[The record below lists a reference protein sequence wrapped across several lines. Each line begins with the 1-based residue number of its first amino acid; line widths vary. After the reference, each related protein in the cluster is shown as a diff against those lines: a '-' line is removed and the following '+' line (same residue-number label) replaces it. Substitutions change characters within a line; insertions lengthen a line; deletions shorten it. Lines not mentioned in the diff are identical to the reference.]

1 MDYAITSI
9 RRNGVAL
16 KGNIETRS
24 KEVGVLSRNV
34 ALRNQ
39 LDLYVNALH
48 CVSYPGVTS
57 RQKNIDLV
65 IVRQNT
71 EGEYAMLEHESVSG
85 VVESMKVIT
94 KSNSERVARYA
105 FEYARRNNR
114 KKVIILVTN
123 FKSTNFG

>member
-1 MDYAITSI
+1 M
-9 RRNGVAL
+9 
-16 KGNIETRS
+16 
-24 KEVGVLSRNV
+24 GVLSRNV

-94 KSNSERVARYA
+94 RSNSERLARYA

-114 KKVIILVTN
+114 KKVRISKINVIYIYIYITVINLIFYFLYRLLQFIKQIL
-123 FKSTNFG
+123 